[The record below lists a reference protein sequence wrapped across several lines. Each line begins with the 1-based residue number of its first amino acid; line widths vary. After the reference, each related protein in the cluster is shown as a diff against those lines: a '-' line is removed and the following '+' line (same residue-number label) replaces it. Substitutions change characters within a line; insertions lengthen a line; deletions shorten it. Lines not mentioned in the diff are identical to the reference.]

1 VAVFAIPEADDSC
14 LAVELKAAVV
24 SIAVLQRGALVPA
37 FEGVALIQLEPDSGG
52 AMTTPGCVPEVLLF
66 KLERVGIEQ

>member
-1 VAVFAIPEADDSC
+1 
-14 LAVELKAAVV
+14 
-24 SIAVLQRGALVPA
+24 VPA
-37 FEGVALIQLEPDSGG
+37 FEAVALIQLEPDSGG